1 MAQASAAAGDALQA
15 LKRFSSGMVADALA
29 LAGVEGGNGMIGVH
43 PLRGFEDHKIVGPAS
58 TILFGEP
65 TRGAPKLTMY
75 RAIRASARGSVLVLD
90 AQGQREHFSGDNQG
104 NCSKRQGI
112 IGNVVYGGTRD
123 VAGWR
128 QVGQPV
134 WSMGTCP
141 VDKPKGYSVV
151 GHNVPLNLGG
161 VKVNPGDIIVA
172 DEDGVVVIPL
182 ALLGKVMENLKVIV
196 EVEQGMEE
204 AINRDAPV
212 EELEKII
219 SRKKPKA

>member
-1 MAQASAAAGDALQA
+1 MAHASAVFNEGLEA
-15 LKRFSSGMVADALA
+15 LKRFSTGMVCDALA
-29 LAGVEGGNGMIGVH
+29 MAGVEGGNGIIGVH
-43 PLRGFEDHKIVGPAS
+43 PLRGFEDTRIVGPAN
-58 TILFGEP
+58 TILFGKP
-65 TRGAPKLTMY
+65 TPGAPKLTMY
-75 RAIRASARGSVLVLD
+75 RAIRASAPGSVLVVD
-90 AQGQREHFSGDNQG
+90 AQGQKEHFSGDNQA

-128 QVGQPV
+128 QVEQPL

-141 VDKPKGYSVV
+141 MDKPKGNSVV

-161 VKVNPGDIIVA
+161 VKVKPGDIVVA

-182 ALLGKVMENLKVIV
+182 ELLGEVMENLKVMV
-196 EVEQGMEE
+196 EVEEGMEE

-212 EELEKII
+212 EELEAII
-219 SRKKPKA
+219 AKKKPRA